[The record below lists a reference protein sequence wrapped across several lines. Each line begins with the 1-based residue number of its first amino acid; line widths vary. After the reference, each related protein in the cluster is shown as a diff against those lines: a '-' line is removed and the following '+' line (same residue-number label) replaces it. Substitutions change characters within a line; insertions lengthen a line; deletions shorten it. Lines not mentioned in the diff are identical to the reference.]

1 MCAAWA
7 AGQFAYMAAVRL
19 LAPTR
24 SPVPLLCDM
33 AAQDAR
39 LIGITPAMKEGSD
52 LVAFAALLEELRRD
66 GVETLRHGLA
76 TDPGAFVENPEVLD
90 RITREGNQCLPLVY
104 VGDRLLASG
113 KYPSRESLRAALEEP
128 R

>member
-1 MCAAWA
+1 MSVITVFDPPMCCAT
-7 AGQFAYMAAVRL
+7 GVCG
-19 LAPTR
+19 
-24 SPVPLLCDM
+24 PVVDP
-33 AAQDAR
+33 
-39 LIGITPAMKEGSD
+39 D